1 MTTTAQA
8 QQAPT
13 QRMTRQPMS
22 PAAVRQTLILA
33 AGRQILA
40 RAEVWVQS
48 KRGFRL
54 DFRAG
59 MTAAR

>member
-1 MTTTAQA
+1 MTTANA
-8 QQAPT
+8 SNAPT

-40 RAEVWVQS
+40 RAEVWVAS
-48 KRGFRL
+48 KRG
-54 DFRAG
+54 FRAG
-59 MTAAR
+59 MTAAS

>member
-1 MTTTAQA
+1 MTTAA

-13 QRMTRQPMS
+13 VRMTSRDLS
-22 PAAVRQTLILA
+22 PAATRQTLILA

-40 RAEVWVQS
+40 RALTWRVTGQP
-48 KRGFRL
+48 RL

-59 MTAAR
+59 MTAGR